1 MSEQQV
7 FKARRKYN
15 RWVANETLEDYALRF
30 TAKNSRKWSVSRV
43 SNTALG
49 AISFLALEAIGGA
62 ITLLYGFDNAVIA
75 IMMVSLII
83 FLTSLPISYYA
94 ARYGVDIDLLSRGA
108 SFGYIGST
116 ITSLIYAS
124 FTFIFFA
131 LEAAIMALALEMLF
145 GLPLSIG
152 YLVSSLMVIPLAT
165 HGITFISRFQLWS
178 QPFWLILQLAPFVFI
193 LYQEWSAV
201 ENWLNY
207 EGSASKEMG
216 HIGFNV
222 IFFGAASGILF
233 SLIAQIGE
241 QVDFLR
247 FLPEKKPHNSRRWWF
262 ALISAGPG
270 WIIVG
275 ALKIFAGSFL
285 AVLAINYGVPEK
297 FADDPS
303 HMYLVAFG
311 FITESPNVA
320 LALAGIFVIICQ
332 LKINVTNAYAGS
344 IAWSNFFSRLTHS
357 HPGRVV
363 WLVFNVAIAL
373 LLMELGIYN
382 ALEHI
387 LGIYANVAVAWV
399 GALVADLVINKPLGF
414 SPKHIEFKRA
424 HLYDI
429 NPVGVGAMIAA
440 SIMGILSYMGFF
452 GELAQALSP
461 YIALLTAFII
471 SPLIAILTKGRFYIA
486 REPSIETTSTGFLNC
501 TVCQND
507 FEVEDMASCPAYGGS
522 ICSLCCSLDGRCQ
535 DQCKVRSRFNDQL
548 ESFFY
553 SILPSKIAAK
563 LDSRILQFLFLIGL
577 IASLIAVVLWLVYQ
591 QVPIGNSEVN
601 ALIASS
607 LKEVFLLLLIIVGV
621 LVWLFVLAT
630 ESRQLALEESQRQTQ
645 KLSEE
650 INAHKKTDMALQ
662 EAKKIADSANR
673 AKSRYLTGISHELR
687 SPLNT
692 IIGYTQLL
700 EKDKSL
706 LSAHHHKLNLI
717 HRSGDHLAD
726 LIEGMLDISRIE
738 AGRIEL
744 RRDQIPLKNLV
755 EDLAEM
761 FQMKA
766 ENKGLSFEYKTTT
779 HIPDVVFGDEKR
791 LRQILINLLS
801 NAVKYTKSG
810 GVSLSFT
817 YKSQVAEFNIADT
830 GIGIEADNVD
840 LIFQPFERIRNPG
853 STQMPGT
860 GLGLTISKFFAEIM
874 GGEITLQSKL
884 NEGSNFKLAL
894 MLPRV
899 FDPIIKTEAFKQIQS
914 YEGQQK
920 TIMVVDDD
928 ASHRGLMSEILTP
941 LDFVVLEATD
951 SYSCLED
958 SEKTQIDMFLLDIS
972 MPGMDG
978 WELVKFLRKRGI
990 TAPIIMVSADAFEN
1004 PEYCFHNNDY
1014 DNVHNNHQNQ
1024 VYESNNRLHDDYL
1037 NKPISDNLLLDK
1049 IANALKLKWIYEPI
1063 DDLQI
1068 LKKRSGKL
1076 EPFDKKILEEIEQ
1089 SDCLE
1094 LISMAELGYVGGIE
1108 KVLIR
1113 MEHTNKNLKF
1123 IENVR
1128 HFVDRYQFSKII
1140 SLSKKALN

>member
-30 TAKNSRKWSVSRV
+30 TAKKARKWSAAHV

-62 ITLLYGFDNAVIA
+62 ITLLYGFNNAVIA
-75 IMMVSLII
+75 VMVVSLVI

-131 LEAAIMALALEMLF
+131 LEAAIMSLALEMLF
-145 GLPLSIG
+145 DLPLSIG
-152 YLVSSLMVIPLAT
+152 YLVSSLIVIPLAT

-178 QPFWLILQLAPFVFI
+178 QPFWLILQLTPFVFI

-201 ENWLNY
+201 DNWLNY
-207 EGSASKEMG
+207 EGSLNNKTSQN
-216 HIGFNV
+216 GFNV

-247 FLPEKKPHNSRRWWF
+247 FLPEKNNKNNRRWWF
-262 ALISAGPG
+262 ALVSAGPG

-275 ALKIFAGSFL
+275 ALKILAGSFL
-285 AVLAINYGVPEK
+285 AVLAINHGVSEK
-297 FADDPS
+297 LASDPT

-320 LALAGIFVIICQ
+320 LALAGIFVIISQ

-357 HPGRVV
+357 HPGRVI
-363 WLVFNVAIAL
+363 WLVFNVGIAL
-373 LLMELGIYN
+373 LLMELGIYE
-382 ALEHI
+382 ALERI

-429 NPVGVGAMIAA
+429 NPVGVGAMVVASAA
-440 SIMGILSYMGFF
+440 GIFSYIGFF

-461 YIALLTAFII
+461 YICLATAFIV
-471 SPLIAILTKGRFYIA
+471 SPLIAITTKGKYYIA
-486 REPSIETTSTGFLNC
+486 RESNLHITTTEVLNC

-507 FEVEDMASCPAYGGS
+507 LEIEDMASCPAYGGT
-522 ICSLCCSLDGRCQ
+522 ICSLCCSLDSRCQ
-535 DQCKVRSRFNDQL
+535 DQCKTEARLNDQFTNL
-548 ESFFY
+548 IYNIF
-553 SILPSKIAAK
+553 PNKIASN
-563 LDSRILQFLFLIGL
+563 LNHRLLQFLFLLGL
-577 IASLIAVVLWLVYQ
+577 IASLIAAVFWLVYQ
-591 QVPIGNSEVN
+591 QIPAENNDVN
-601 ALIASS
+601 LLVESL

-630 ESRQLALEESQRQTQ
+630 ESRQFALEESQRHTE
-645 KLSEE
+645 KLSKE

-662 EAKKIADSANR
+662 QAKKSADSANR
-673 AKSRYLTGISHELR
+673 AKSRYLIGMSHELR

-692 IIGYTQLL
+692 ILGYTQLL
-700 EKDKSL
+700 EKDQNL
-706 LSAHHHKLNLI
+706 APENQTKLNLI
-717 HRSGDHLAD
+717 HRSSDHLAD
-726 LIEGMLDISRIE
+726 LIEGILDISRIE

-744 RRDQIPLKNLV
+744 RRDQVPLKILV
-755 EDLAEM
+755 EDLVEM
-761 FQMKA
+761 FRMQA
-766 ENKGLSFEYKTTT
+766 ENKGLSFEYKAIT
-779 HIPDVVFGDEKR
+779 HVPDAIFGDEKR

-801 NAVKYTKSG
+801 NAVKYTEDG
-810 GVSLSFT
+810 RVSLSFS
-817 YKSQVAEFNIADT
+817 YKNQVAEFNITDT
-830 GIGIEADNVD
+830 GIGIEAENVD

-853 STQMPGT
+853 SPQMPGT
-860 GLGLTISKFFAEIM
+860 GLGLTITKFFVEIM
-874 GGEITLQSKL
+874 GGEITLQSQL
-884 NEGSNFKLAL
+884 NKGSNFKLSL
-894 MLPRV
+894 MLPSITTPLV
-899 FDPIIKTEAFKQIQS
+899 KANNIKQIQS

-928 ASHRGLMSEILTP
+928 ASHRGLIRELLSP
-941 LDFVVLEATD
+941 LNFLILEATD
-951 SYSCLED
+951 AYDCLEN
-958 SEKTQIDMFLLDIS
+958 SKKTHIDMFLLDIS
-972 MPGMDG
+972 MPGING
-978 WELVKFLRKRGI
+978 WELAKLLRKQGI
-990 TAPIIMVSADAFEN
+990 TSPIMMVSADAFEN
-1004 PEYCFHNNDY
+1004 PENHNND
-1014 DNVHNNHQNQ
+1014 NSQNNNQ
-1024 VYESNNRLHDDYL
+1024 ISAYENKNRLHDDYL
-1037 NKPISDNLLLDK
+1037 NKPISEHLLLEK
-1049 IANALKLKWIYEPI
+1049 IENSLNIQWIY
-1063 DDLQI
+1063 
-1068 LKKRSGKL
+1068 KST
-1076 EPFDKKILEEIEQ
+1076 DKPPTIEQEDNDSWGLYDRIFEGIGQ
-1089 SDCLE
+1089 SDCRE
-1094 LISMAELGYVGGIE
+1094 LISMAELGYADAIE
-1108 KVLIR
+1108 KILTR
-1113 MEHTNKNLKF
+1113 MENKNINKGF
-1123 IENVR
+1123 IEKIR
-1128 HFVDRYQFSKII
+1128 PLIKRYQFSEII
-1140 SLSKKALN
+1140 SISKKVLK